1 MIASG
6 GIGGAVLPLLTG
18 WSMDHLQIAQT
29 SGLLAAF
36 AALLFVLSVT
46 AWRIG

>member
-1 MIASG
+1 MKKLIW
-6 GIGGAVLPLLTG
+6 TG

-29 SGLLAAF
+29 SGLSAAC